1 MEQDLSTPGSAL
13 HHLTTLIPPK
23 PPSDLIPLLLRTT
36 FPTSTT
42 QALPFP
48 RDGLLFLH
56 QDSLYEPGTPN
67 PLILHYRDPHISPYY
82 PHHSSLIDLVLQTP
96 APPCWNL
103 LALDGHLRID
113 DPSMLEHLARE
124 GWQEGT
130 KLAVKVALDEE
141 GEEGLLVVKK
151 GLIVK
156 ENRSRVLPDHVSKV
170 KVKWM
175 QAQGRYVTREDI
187 ERAIKK

>member
-1 MEQDLSTPGSAL
+1 M
-13 HHLTTLIPPK
+13 HHLATLIPPT
-23 PPSDLIPLLLRTT
+23 PPSDIITLLLRTN
-36 FPTSTT
+36 FPTSAT
-42 QALPFP
+42 QARPYP

-67 PLILHYRDPHISPYY
+67 PLILHFRDQHTSPYY
-82 PHHSSLIDLVLQTP
+82 PHPSSLIDLVLQTP
-96 APPCWNL
+96 TPPCWHL
-103 LALDGHLRID
+103 LALDGHLRLD

-130 KLAVKVALDEE
+130 KLAVKVAMEEE
-141 GEEGLLVVKK
+141 GDGLLVVKK

-156 ENRSRVLPDHVSKV
+156 ENRSRALPDHVSKV

-187 ERAIKK
+187 ERAIKN

>member
-1 MEQDLSTPGSAL
+1 
-13 HHLTTLIPPK
+13 
-23 PPSDLIPLLLRTT
+23 
-36 FPTSTT
+36 
-42 QALPFP
+42 
-48 RDGLLFLH
+48 
-56 QDSLYEPGTPN
+56 
-67 PLILHYRDPHISPYY
+67 
-82 PHHSSLIDLVLQTP
+82 
-96 APPCWNL
+96 
-103 LALDGHLRID
+103 
-113 DPSMLEHLARE
+113 MLEHLARE